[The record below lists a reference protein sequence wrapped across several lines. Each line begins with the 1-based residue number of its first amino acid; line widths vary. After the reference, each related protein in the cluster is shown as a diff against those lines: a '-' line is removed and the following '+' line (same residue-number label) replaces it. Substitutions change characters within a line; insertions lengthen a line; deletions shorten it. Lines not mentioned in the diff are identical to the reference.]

1 MTIKAHP
8 GNEKKSAVLR
18 QEHGEKMVFETCGD
32 SNNRVTE
39 LELELEGIKRSYYEY
54 MHNSRFVE
62 TEMDEE
68 LDKMRKMHT
77 INRNKSLVS
86 SSHIHCFFFVYF
98 YHRRKIGKFVYCQ

>member
-1 MTIKAHP
+1 MTIKTHP

-18 QEHGEKMVFETCGD
+18 QEHGEKMVFETCGE
-32 SNNRVTE
+32 SNRVTE

-68 LDKMRKMHT
+68 LDKMRKILT
-77 INRNKSLVS
+77 ITRNKSLV
-86 SSHIHCFFFVYF
+86 
-98 YHRRKIGKFVYCQ
+98 